1 MRDPSGNREGPVMDA
16 TEPVVLHGA
25 DYSVYARMVELTLI
39 EKGVPYRIEPLDIF
53 KGAPPA
59 YLTLHPFGKIPA
71 LEHGAF
77 KLYETGAITRYI
89 DEAFSGPALQP
100 KDVQGRA
107 RMVQIMSI
115 IDSYGY
121 RPLIWDIMVE
131 RLVAPTEGRASDEA
145 RIAAALPQAGRTLA
159 ALSDLTAGP
168 YLLGGQVTLADLHL
182 ASIIAYF
189 RLASEGRQ
197 LLAKAPKVGTW
208 WEAIAKRPSL
218 EKTRYPMEK
227 QV

>member
-1 MRDPSGNREGPVMDA
+1 MPARSGNREGAIMSA
-16 TEPVVLHGA
+16 TEPVVLHGV

-59 YLTLHPFGKIPA
+59 YLKLHPFGKIPA

-77 KLYETGAITRYI
+77 KLYETRAITRYI
-89 DEAFSGPALQP
+89 DEAFPGPALQP
-100 KDVQGRA
+100 KGPQGRA

-115 IDSYGY
+115 VDCYGY

-131 RLVAPTEGRASDEA
+131 RLVAPTEGRAPDEA
-145 RIAAALPQAGRTLA
+145 KIAATLPHAGRTLA
-159 ALSDLTAGP
+159 ALSDLAEGP
-168 YLLGGQVTLADLHL
+168 YLLGNQVTLADLHL

-189 RLASEGRQ
+189 RLAPEGRQ
-197 LLAKAPKVGTW
+197 LLAEAPKIGNW
-208 WEAIAKRPSL
+208 WETIAQRPSL
-218 EKTRYPMEK
+218 QQTHYPLEK